1 MKPIM
6 GVGLPDLR
14 PPVPPLDPMAVDK
27 VFHKLA
33 DSSSKYFFHQI
44 DFQFLTVFIDFLNL
58 DVKGLKN
65 FDLGDTHVD
74 KAKKYIKSE
83 VLM

>member
-6 GVGLPDLR
+6 GVGLPNLR

-27 VFHKLA
+27 VFHVFR
-33 DSSSKYFFHQI
+33 DSLSEYFFLQI

-74 KAKKYIKSE
+74 KARK
-83 VLM
+83 